1 MVLRMEPWA
10 AATVP
15 DPPAGGCHRLTR
27 LATIFPLPLRP
38 CRCWVLSPIL
48 LLHPGD
54 VRSVSDDDEVLA
66 VLIIAFVLPEPPAT
80 VSLVE
85 HDLDVVLAIAV
96 PILAAGRT
104 SCRRRREPGDGRP
117 GVAHTAPHERIE
129 VVRGGGRLRR
139 GSSFMLGGR
148 RGRASIVVLV
158 GPVTG
163 RVDPGYGVAPS

>member
-1 MVLRMEPWA
+1 MVLRMEPRA

-15 DPPAGGCHRLTR
+15 DPPAGCRHRLTR
-27 LATIFPLPLRP
+27 LAAVFPVPLHP

-54 VRSVSDDDEVLA
+54 VWSIGDDDEVLA
-66 VLIIAFVLPEPPAT
+66 VLVVAFILPEAPAAIG
-80 VSLVE
+80 LVE

-104 SCRRRREPGDGRP
+104 SCCRRREPRDGRP
-117 GVAHTAPHERIE
+117 GVARTAPHERIE
-129 VVRGGGRLRR
+129 VIRGGGRLRR
-139 GSSFMLGGR
+139 RSSFTLHGR

-158 GPVTG
+158 CPVAG
-163 RVDPGYGVAPS
+163 RIDPGDGVAPS